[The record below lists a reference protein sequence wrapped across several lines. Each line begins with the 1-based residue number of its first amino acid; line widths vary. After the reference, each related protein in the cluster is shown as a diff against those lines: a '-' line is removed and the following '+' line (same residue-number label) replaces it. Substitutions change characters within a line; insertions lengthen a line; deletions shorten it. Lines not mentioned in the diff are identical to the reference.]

1 MNATLSKCN
10 IDGSN
15 RTLQIQTE
23 KNEKMKISC
32 YIWYKTWKR
41 KHSNRSKKAY
51 LQVHNDKKVRTK
63 IAQHACI
70 RCNR

>member
-1 MNATLSKCN
+1 MNPEGLNVTLTDHKEAQKMRN
-10 IDGSN
+10 EN
-15 RTLQIQTE
+15 YLLYLIQNLE
-23 KNEKMKISC
+23 K
-32 YIWYKTWKR
+32 KTFE
-41 KHSNRSKKAY
+41 SFKKAY